1 MTTAQ
6 VESEVQQGGKFV
18 YFQYCISVIVITFRR
33 SSAIFFIRAGKR
45 RFPKSLPYTLV
56 SLVLG
61 WWGIPWGPVR
71 TVQALATD
79 LRGGKDVTSQVMA
92 SLGSG
97 RPVTITIPSK
107 QAAAQM
113 ASSSAAQTSS
123 SPMRGVVG
131 DSKYC
136 TSCGRQLSRDA
147 AFCPGCG
154 KAQTSLKPLEPPPA
168 A

>member
-1 MTTAQ
+1 MTTVQ
-6 VESEVQQGGKFV
+6 VESEVQRGARFV

-33 SSAIFFIRAGKR
+33 SSAIFFIPAGKS
-45 RFPKSLPYTLV
+45 RFWKGLPYTLI
-56 SLVLG
+56 SLFLG

-92 SLGSG
+92 SQGSG

-107 QAAAQM
+107 QATAQM
-113 ASSSAAQTSS
+113 ASSSAAQTST
-123 SPMRGVVG
+123 PGVVG
-131 DSKYC
+131 DYKF
-136 TSCGRQLSRDA
+136 CGKCGTRMSRDA
-147 AFCPGCG
+147 AFCPACG
-154 KAQTSLKPLEPPPA
+154 KAQPVEPPRA

>member
-1 MTTAQ
+1 MTTVQ
-6 VESEVQQGGKFV
+6 VESEVKRGGRFV

-33 SSAIFFIRAGKR
+33 SSAIFFIPAGKS
-45 RFPKSLPYTLV
+45 RFFKGLPYTVV

-79 LRGGKDVTSQVMA
+79 LRGGKDVTNQVMA
-92 SLGSG
+92 SQGSG
-97 RPVTITIPSK
+97 RPVTITVPAQ

-113 ASSSAAQTSS
+113 ASSSAVPTS
-123 SPMRGVVG
+123 MRGVGG

-136 TSCGRQLSRDA
+136 GKCGTRMSRDA
-147 AFCPGCG
+147 AFCPACG
-154 KAQTSLKPLEPPPA
+154 KAQPLEPA
-168 A
+168 SVA